1 MLFPNFRSVLISSAL
16 KIDLYNKGSASNAD
30 IFMIDFEDSVS
41 MKNKNDARHE
51 FLVNKNQ
58 IKTDCGYNFRINCI
72 HSIDGIRDIMF
83 LIDNSINV
91 NYILVSKA
99 SSSIDLKLIKNLFV
113 SASIKPPKLIS
124 LIETA
129 EAMVN
134 IDDIAK
140 DSDALLFG
148 SADLSLELGLPPT
161 FINNLAYY
169 RQQVVLCACKYKIP
183 AIDTPTF
190 MLRNKETLTMDV
202 LESKQMGFSGKLA
215 ISKAQVEIINE
226 MYQYD
231 SNDIEWANSISHID
245 NNITGILSVKDIMV
259 GNPFY
264 KLAQKIVTTSK
275 KQVVKFKG

>member
-1 MLFPNFRSVLISSAL
+1 MLFPNFRSILISSAL

-41 MKNKNDARHE
+41 MKDKNNARHE

-58 IKTDCGYNFRINCI
+58 IKTNCGYNFRINCI

-113 SASIKPPKLIS
+113 SASVKPPKLIS

-129 EAMVN
+129 EAMIN

-140 DSDALLFG
+140 YSDALLFG

-202 LESKQMGFSGKLA
+202 LESKQIGFSGKLA
-215 ISKAQVEIINE
+215 ISKSQVEIINE

-275 KQVVKFKG
+275 K

>member
-1 MLFPNFRSVLISSAL
+1 MSKNIIISES
-16 KIDLYNKGSASNAD
+16 
-30 IFMIDFEDSVS
+30 
-41 MKNKNDARHE
+41 
-51 FLVNKNQ
+51 
-58 IKTDCGYNFRINCI
+58 
-72 HSIDGIRDIMF
+72 
-83 LIDNSINV
+83 
-91 NYILVSKA
+91 
-99 SSSIDLKLIKNLFV
+99 
-113 SASIKPPKLIS
+113 KLIS

-129 EAMVN
+129 EAMIN

-140 DSDALLFG
+140 YSDALLFG

-202 LESKQMGFSGKLA
+202 LESKQIGFSGKLA
-215 ISKAQVEIINE
+215 ISKSQVEIINE

-231 SNDIEWANSISHID
+231 SNDVEWANSISHID

-275 KQVVKFKG
+275 K